1 LTFSSN
7 TQKLVILLFTLVV
20 SIAFNA
26 CGDPLAN
33 QVTITTEPDNP
44 EVVKVDLPADD
55 DKFDGAVAP
64 WFLLDYKIAN
74 ASDQTFVLT
83 RLELTSRRLGSVD
96 SNSTV
101 IEVSL
106 LDNGEGYED
115 YPLAIAVVDPKS
127 TWQSSNNGG
136 PISNDERQGI
146 VWYVQSLPV
155 DANDPIEEQTTLY
168 EVQINALGF
177 FVPNDSRDNVTA
189 YERSFKVFT
198 E

>member
-115 YPLAIAVVDPKS
+115 YLSQLRLWTQSPLGSRPTMVDRFLTMKGKV
-127 TWQSSNNGG
+127 SSGMCKACQLM
-136 PISNDERQGI
+136 PMTQ
-146 VWYVQSLPV
+146 
-155 DANDPIEEQTTLY
+155 
-168 EVQINALGF
+168 
-177 FVPNDSRDNVTA
+177 
-189 YERSFKVFT
+189 
-198 E
+198 